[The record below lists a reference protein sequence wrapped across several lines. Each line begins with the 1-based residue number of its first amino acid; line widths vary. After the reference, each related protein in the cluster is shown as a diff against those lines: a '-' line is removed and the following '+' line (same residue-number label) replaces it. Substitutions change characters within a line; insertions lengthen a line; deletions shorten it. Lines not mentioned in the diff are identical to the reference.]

1 MNLFSRI
8 QSKHNLFLKLGLV
21 LVVSFVFAILLPK
34 KQVNFHNVDEF
45 DAIWPYKDLVIEED
59 LLIKKSQAD
68 IEEEQ
73 KNVLKDA
80 PLIFVLDEK
89 VKSSKFQIATENTAL
104 NKATLEELLVLLDS
118 IYSVGIIEEKSEA
131 IGKNILVIRSNIAE
145 PSNYASLLNLKQASE
160 LLKSKFEKVHSNF
173 NYLELLDISIHFDP
187 VKTDAYVNSINESI
201 SIYKTVFSKGDKL
214 VVQGEQ
220 LTKDKREAINEYF
233 HSVKNNATI
242 STPVFIGRWGMMFM
256 LNITLLMYLFFFRKS
271 IFGQNLQVA
280 FLYLCL
286 VCAFVA
292 NYYFFKYGLML
303 SALPFV
309 LIPIMVR
316 AFFDS
321 RTALFTHLIAVLT
334 CSFFMPDMMEFVIMQ
349 LITGIGILF
358 SISEMR
364 KRQQILN
371 AAIIAVFFYCIIF
384 VFYNL
389 GFGTKELIFKLT
401 AYLPYLI
408 SGSLVLLATPLIF
421 ISEKIF
427 GFISDFKLLEL
438 CDLNQPLLRDLS
450 QQIPGTF
457 QHSLQVA
464 NLAEEAIYY
473 VGGNTLLV
481 RAGAMYHDVGK
492 IFNPSYYTENQGGN
506 MNPHVEMQP
515 KESAKIIIDHVI
527 KGIELAKQHK
537 LPEQIIDFIRTHHGT
552 TTVGF
557 FLNMQKK
564 EQSQSL
570 INEDDFRYPGPIPFS
585 KETAVLMLADG
596 VEAASRSL
604 KKHDALTINDLVDQI
619 IDYKINQN
627 QLINADITFKD
638 ITLIKKI
645 FKKRL
650 MTIYHARI
658 EYPS

>member
-1 MNLFSRI
+1 
-8 QSKHNLFLKLGLV
+8 
-21 LVVSFVFAILLPK
+21 
-34 KQVNFHNVDEF
+34 
-45 DAIWPYKDLVIEED
+45 
-59 LLIKKSQAD
+59 
-68 IEEEQ
+68 
-73 KNVLKDA
+73 
-80 PLIFVLDEK
+80 
-89 VKSSKFQIATENTAL
+89 
-104 NKATLEELLVLLDS
+104 
-118 IYSVGIIEEKSEA
+118 
-131 IGKNILVIRSNIAE
+131 
-145 PSNYASLLNLKQASE
+145 
-160 LLKSKFEKVHSNF
+160 
-173 NYLELLDISIHFDP
+173 
-187 VKTDAYVNSINESI
+187 
-201 SIYKTVFSKGDKL
+201 
-214 VVQGEQ
+214 
-220 LTKDKREAINEYF
+220 
-233 HSVKNNATI
+233 
-242 STPVFIGRWGMMFM
+242 
-256 LNITLLMYLFFFRKS
+256 
-271 IFGQNLQVA
+271 
-280 FLYLCL
+280 
-286 VCAFVA
+286 
-292 NYYFFKYGLML
+292 
-303 SALPFV
+303 
-309 LIPIMVR
+309 
-316 AFFDS
+316 
-321 RTALFTHLIAVLT
+321 
-334 CSFFMPDMMEFVIMQ
+334 
-349 LITGIGILF
+349 
-358 SISEMR
+358 MR